1 MSPPPLELRPPA
13 RPLPPSPN
21 PKCRLGDR
29 RSASRFRRWWQ
40 CQAAPP
46 EPARSDLRGL
56 QTRCIGVIVS
66 PAFRV
71 TVENKNYKATM
82 KKIDQDELY
91 ENLRGFL
98 KSKGIALDS
107 GTYTQ
112 RIHQGCNL
120 LADAINLTQTTVARA
135 KAEVDK
141 KLDQLRHSIHE
152 ATAPKP
158 PAASPGPEQSLRR
171 AGIIRPT

>member
-1 MSPPPLELRPPA
+1 
-13 RPLPPSPN
+13 
-21 PKCRLGDR
+21 
-29 RSASRFRRWWQ
+29 
-40 CQAAPP
+40 
-46 EPARSDLRGL
+46 
-56 QTRCIGVIVS
+56 
-66 PAFRV
+66 
-71 TVENKNYKATM
+71 M

-158 PAASPGPEQSLRR
+158 PAASPGPGPSTTSKSAQAKGKTRR
-171 AGIIRPT
+171 PASPRRNTKN